1 MSGGSFNYKYTDIR
15 YTYQGYMRDEEL
27 EELLQDFCD
36 LLHDLEW
43 WQSADISEEDYR
55 KTVTEFKTKWFS
67 GYDKDTNGR
76 IERFKNQLIKSIE
89 DQLKEI

>member
-15 YTYQGYMRDEEL
+15 YTYEGRMRDEEL

-43 WQSADISEEDYR
+43 WQSGDYSEDEYR
-55 KTVTEFKTKWFS
+55 KSVTEFKKKWLN
-67 GYDKDTNGR
+67 GYDDNTTARVERLKKNL
-76 IERFKNQLIKSIE
+76 IEKIE
-89 DQLKEI
+89 KFE

>member
-15 YTYQGYMRDEEL
+15 YTYEGYMRDEEL

-43 WQSADISEEDYR
+43 WVSGDYSEEGYR
-55 KTVTEFKTKWFS
+55 KSVTEFKKKWLN
-67 GYDKDTNGR
+67 GYDDNTNAR
-76 IERFKNQLIKSIE
+76 VERLKKNLIEQIE
-89 DQLKEI
+89 KFE

>member
-43 WQSADISEEDYR
+43 WVSADYSEDDYR
-55 KTVTEFKTKWFS
+55 KSVTEFKKKWLN
-67 GYDKDTNGR
+67 GYDDNTNAR
-76 IERFKNQLIKSIE
+76 VERLKKNLIEQIE
-89 DQLKEI
+89 KFE